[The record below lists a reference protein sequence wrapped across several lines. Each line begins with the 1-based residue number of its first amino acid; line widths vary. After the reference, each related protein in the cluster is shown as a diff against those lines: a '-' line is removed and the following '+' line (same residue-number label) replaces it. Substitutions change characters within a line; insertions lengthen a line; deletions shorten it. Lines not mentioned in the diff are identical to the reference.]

1 MRPAL
6 HAAVRRDACLRA
18 LVLLLV
24 LLVPCTHVAAQA
36 APVTP
41 VAAAAGAAGEY
52 DHLDT
57 VLRMPGRSGRR
68 VVVVRPVP
76 PAFVAGRRAHPRF
89 DARTERAALLPR
101 GPRSVVLRC

>member
-1 MRPAL
+1 MRPAP
-6 HAAVRRDACLRA
+6 HAAVRPDACLRA

-24 LLVPCTHVAAQA
+24 LLVPCTHVAVRA

-41 VAAAAGAAGEY
+41 VAAAAGTAGEY

-57 VLRMPGRSGRR
+57 VLRGPGRSVRR
-68 VVVVRPVP
+68 AVVVRPVAP
-76 PAFVAGRRAHPRF
+76 VFVAGRRARPRF
-89 DARTERAALLPR
+89 DARTDRAAVLPR